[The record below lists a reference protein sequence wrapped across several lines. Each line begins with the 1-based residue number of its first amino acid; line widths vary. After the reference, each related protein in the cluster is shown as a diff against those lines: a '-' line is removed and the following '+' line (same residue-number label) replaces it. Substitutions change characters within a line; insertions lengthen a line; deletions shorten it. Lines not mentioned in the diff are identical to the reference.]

1 MNRFSRPGP
10 LAASTGHSPFFKL
23 DLITRFLS
31 GDSRVSFFFPFPSN
45 GSIDRFLAVCSRFRT
60 RNRSAFSRPAGWK
73 TRKELGIAMLVCS
86 SCPRETSFAARTLA
100 NFENV
105 FPLDVHTRRTLETS
119 YLYNQEFRDCPAC
132 FPGENSTSLF
142 DDFFN
147 IGSVVQ
153 SSLKRQEDCLF
164 WSMGWRI
171 KTIGFFSV
179 SAFCFLQDT

>member
-60 RNRSAFSRPAGWK
+60 RNRSAFPRPAGWK

-86 SCPRETSFAARTLA
+86 SCPRETSFAARHWQTLKMSFRWTSIRVA
-100 NFENV
+100 PSRLLIYIIKSFEIVPLV
-105 FPLDVHTRRTLETS
+105 FPEKIQLVCS
-119 YLYNQEFRDCPAC
+119 MIS
-132 FPGENSTSLF
+132 ST
-142 DDFFN
+142 
-147 IGSVVQ
+147 
-153 SSLKRQEDCLF
+153 
-164 WSMGWRI
+164 
-171 KTIGFFSV
+171 
-179 SAFCFLQDT
+179 